1 MQKIIFDK
9 NIIIIV
15 VKIIMAILAVVCIIV
30 ESQFNYPKIREYLG
44 DPFAFLLSILLPIF
58 TSFAVEASAILRKQG
73 VKMAAFALMF
83 AALFSMLFSI
93 TMIVRGQYDK
103 QIANMNNTIETRE
116 EEKTDTTI
124 YDLKVKQLKDKE
136 QSIERTSKEVSRLDD
151 ILEKNPN
158 DTNTYWARYR
168 ENEDLKKQESERD
181 ILNAEIEKLLTGGSV
196 TQEKKEER
204 TFDQWF
210 AGLIN
215 WSPDSVKMF
224 LYLILPIFITI
235 IAPLGIYFSLGL
247 YENTEIKK
255 RIKKQ
260 PVQRKQ
266 NLKKYIEIWV
276 QYNWM
281 ALKNGYN
288 KIIPKN
294 TFIEFMKNKG
304 IEFDASA
311 YDDVYRLSEKT
322 GCTKDG
328 IIIELNDAESIKKM
342 LTNSGK

>member
-9 NIIIIV
+9 KIIITV
-15 VKIIMAILAVVCIIV
+15 VKIIMAVLALVCIIV

-103 QIANMNNTIETRE
+103 QIANMNTTIETRAD
-116 EEKTDTTI
+116 EKTDTSI
-124 YDLKVKQLKDKE
+124 YDLKKQQLKDKE
-136 QSIERTSKEVSRLDD
+136 QAVERTSKEVSRLDD
-151 ILEKNPN
+151 ILAKNPN
-158 DTNTYWARYR
+158 DTTTYWARYR
-168 ENEDLKKQESERD
+168 ENEDLKKLETARD
-181 ILNAEIEKLLTGGSV
+181 LLNAEISKLLTDGSV
-196 TQEKKEER
+196 IQEEKEER

-247 YENTEIKK
+247 YENTDQ
-255 RIKKQ
+255 KKQ
-260 PVQRKQ
+260 VRKPREV
-266 NLKKYIEIWV
+266 KKINMKPFIELWV

-281 ALKNGYN
+281 ALRNGYN
-288 KIIPKN
+288 KIIDKK
-294 TFIEFMKNKG
+294 TFLEFMKNKG
-304 IEFDASA
+304 IDFDSYI
-311 YDDVYRLSEKT
+311 YDSIYILSEKS

-328 IIIELNDAESIKKM
+328 VIIEQNDAEAIKKM
-342 LTNSGK
+342 LTNKGK